1 MHASDI
7 EIVGVIILM
16 ISIRMQA
23 YTTSMVVAVFTA
35 CLMGTHQMYKFLKSE
50 KNSRSRQ
57 SD

>member
-23 YTTSMVVAVFTA
+23 YTTSMVVVVLTA
-35 CLMGTHQMYKFLKSE
+35 CLMGTHQMYKFLRSE
-50 KNSRSRQ
+50 KK
-57 SD
+57 